1 MRAFRITILMLIL
14 CGTGLAVAGVRIEQ
28 AHCIWRIQKHQMKQI
43 ALRRQVNAHHLRIA
57 RLRSPAQI
65 RSRIDRFELDIY
77 SADAVRKMARARDRS
92 ELAVARD

>member
-14 CGTGLAVAGVRIEQ
+14 CGTGLALAGVRIEQ
-28 AHCIWRIQKHQMKQI
+28 AHCIWRIQRHQMKQI
-43 ALRRQVNAHHLRIA
+43 ALRRQVYAHELRIA

-77 SADAVRKMARARDRS
+77 SADAARKIARAGHRP
-92 ELAVARD
+92 EFAVAND